1 MKKKLFAIS
10 KTCFMICVMLLAVFI
25 TYTNFQ
31 RKEIIVI
38 PEFFGIMFLL
48 LLLVSIVSFII
59 VFVLD
64 MIEEAKANRWS
75 TVLNNIGLLM
85 IVVAGLFLWDTRF
98 LSVPIKV
105 IPWLC
110 KALIT
115 ICTVEVGAY
124 ILSQKM
130 T

>member
-10 KTCFMICVMLLAVFI
+10 KTCFMICAMLLAVFI
-25 TYTNFQ
+25 IYTNFQ

>member
-10 KTCFMICVMLLAVFI
+10 KTCFMICAMLLAVFI

-124 ILSQKM
+124 ILSQKK

>member
-10 KTCFMICVMLLAVFI
+10 KTCFMICAMLLAVFI

-85 IVVAGLFLWDTRF
+85 IVVAGLFLWDTRL

>member
-10 KTCFMICVMLLAVFI
+10 KTCFMICAMLLAVFI
-25 TYTNFQ
+25 IYTNFQ

-75 TVLNNIGLLM
+75 TVLNNISLLM

>member
-1 MKKKLFAIS
+1 MKKKLFTIS
-10 KTCFMICVMLLAVFI
+10 KTGFTICAMLLVVFI
-25 TYTNFQ
+25 IYANYQ

-48 LLLVSIVSFII
+48 LVLISMVSFII
-59 VFVLD
+59 AFVLD

-75 TVLNNIGLLM
+75 TVLNNIGLFM

-98 LSVPIKV
+98 LSVPIKA

-110 KALIT
+110 KTLIT
-115 ICTVEVGAY
+115 ICVVEARAY
-124 ILSQKM
+124 ILSRKV

>member
-1 MKKKLFAIS
+1 MKKKLFTIS
-10 KTCFMICVMLLAVFI
+10 KTGFTICAMLLVVFI
-25 TYTNFQ
+25 IYANYQ

-48 LLLVSIVSFII
+48 LVLISMVSFII
-59 VFVLD
+59 AFVLD

-75 TVLNNIGLLM
+75 TVLNNIGLFM

-98 LSVPIKV
+98 LSVPIKA

-110 KALIT
+110 KTLIT
-115 ICTVEVGAY
+115 ICVVEAGAY
-124 ILSQKM
+124 ILSRKV

>member
-10 KTCFMICVMLLAVFI
+10 KTCFMICAMLLAVFI

>member
-1 MKKKLFAIS
+1 
-10 KTCFMICVMLLAVFI
+10 MICAMLLAVFI
-25 TYTNFQ
+25 IYTNFQ

>member
-1 MKKKLFAIS
+1 MKKKLFTIS
-10 KTCFMICVMLLAVFI
+10 KTGFTICAMLLVVFI
-25 TYTNFQ
+25 IYANYQ

-48 LLLVSIVSFII
+48 LVLISMVSFII
-59 VFVLD
+59 AFVLD

-75 TVLNNIGLLM
+75 TVLNNIGLFM

>member
-10 KTCFMICVMLLAVFI
+10 KTCFMICAMLLAVFI

-75 TVLNNIGLLM
+75 TVLNNISLLM